1 MALRKNFQVTKAGFS
16 GVLVS
21 NDAYIKV
28 ESVSGTK
35 LNVCAEISIF
45 SQDNELI
52 EKIYRSF
59 TPNLDG
65 GNFIAQA
72 YFHLK
77 TLPEFAGATDC

>member
-1 MALRKNFQVTKAGFS
+1 MALKKDFEITKDGFS
-16 GVLVS
+16 GTLVA

-28 ESVSGTK
+28 ESVNGTK
-35 LNVCAEISIF
+35 LNVCAEISVKTK
-45 SQDNELI
+45 DNEFI

-59 TPNLDG
+59 CPNLNG